1 MRDITYWDPFRDMHQ
16 LRSEIEGLI
25 DRAASG
31 AKLVVG
37 APWRPVSD
45 VVETDDAI
53 MITAELPGC
62 KDEDVE
68 VLVRGRTL
76 TIRGTRT
83 LEHKSEDERYR
94 RVERSYGDFERSF
107 RLPEGIAEKDI
118 HAKVAY
124 GVLQVKIALPPASD
138 TARIPVGGGD

>member
-31 AKLVVG
+31 AKSAVG

-68 VLVRGRTL
+68 VLVRGRLL

-83 LEHKSEDERYR
+83 MEETSEDQHYR

-107 RLPEGIAEKDI
+107 RLPEGVSEQDI

-124 GVLQVKIALPPASD
+124 GVLQVKIPLPHATD
-138 TARIPVGGGD
+138 TTRIPVSGGD

>member
-1 MRDITYWDPFRDMHQ
+1 MAARV
-16 LRSEIEGLI
+16 GL
-25 DRAASG
+25 
-31 AKLVVG
+31 
-37 APWRPVSD
+37 
-45 VVETDDAI
+45 VETDDSI

-68 VLVRGRTL
+68 VLVRDRLL

-83 LEHKSEDERYR
+83 MQECSETEHYR

-107 RLPEGIAEKDI
+107 RLPEGVTEGDI

-124 GVLQVKIALPPASD
+124 GVLQVKIALPRASE
-138 TARIPVGGGD
+138 TARIPVSGGD